1 MTMPAALSFDEA
13 SSAGPTV
20 RVLGDDGS
28 LDAERDPG
36 LLPAQLVELY
46 RHLVTTRIVDERLL
60 MLQRQGRIGFHVGSL
75 GEEAAIVGPAYALLP
90 QDWLFPC
97 YREFGAALVRGLSF
111 ERLMDNVFGNAGDVV
126 KGRQMPDHYTYRQG
140 NFASTS
146 SPVGTQIPHAVGVAW
161 AAKLRGED
169 VAALAYFGDGA
180 TSTGD
185 FHSGMNFAAVFRVP
199 AIFLCRNNGW
209 AISTPS
215 TRQAAIA
222 TLAERA
228 IAYGV
233 RSVRVDGNDVL
244 ALVAVTREARERGM
258 RGQGPTL
265 IEAVTYRMG
274 AHTSTDDPH
283 RYRAERDLKPW
294 VERDPIERM
303 RRYLTRRGDWS
314 QLLEDDLRA
323 EVDGRLRQAVAAAE
337 ATRMPSLESL
347 HEDVF
352 AELSW
357 NLEEQR
363 AELVGG
369 VRPAVHRG

>member
-1 MTMPAALSFDEA
+1 MIMPAAISFDEA
-13 SSAGPTV
+13 SSAGSPV

-28 LDAERDPG
+28 LHSERDPG
-36 LLPAQLVELY
+36 LSPAQIVELY

-75 GEEAAIVGPAYALLP
+75 GEEAAIVGPAYALAP

-97 YREFGAALVRGLSF
+97 YREFGAALLRGLGF
-111 ERLMDNVFGNAGDVV
+111 ERLMDNVFGNAGDTVQ
-126 KGRQMPDHYTYRQG
+126 GRQMPDHYTYRRG

-146 SPVGTQIPHAVGVAW
+146 SPVGTQLPHAVGAAW

-185 FHSGMNFAAVFRVP
+185 FHSALNFAAVFRVP

-209 AISTPS
+209 AISTPVS
-215 TRQAAIA
+215 RQAATT

-228 IAYGV
+228 VAYGV
-233 RSVRVDGNDVL
+233 PGVRVDGNDAL
-244 ALVAVTREARERGM
+244 ALVAVTREARERGV
-258 RGQGPTL
+258 RGEGPTL

-294 VERDPIERM
+294 VERDPIERV
-303 RRYLTRRGDWS
+303 RRYLTRRGDWNQS
-314 QLLEDDLRA
+314 LEDDLRT
-323 EVDGRLRQAVAAAE
+323 EVDGRLRLAVAAAE
-337 ATRMPSLESL
+337 ATRMPPLESL

-363 AELVGG
+363 TQLLGG
-369 VRPAVHRG
+369 ARPAAHRG